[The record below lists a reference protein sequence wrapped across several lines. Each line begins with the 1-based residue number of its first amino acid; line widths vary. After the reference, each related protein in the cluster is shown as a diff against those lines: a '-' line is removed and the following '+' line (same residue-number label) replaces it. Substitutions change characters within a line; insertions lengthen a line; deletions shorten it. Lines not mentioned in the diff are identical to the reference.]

1 MIINTKTAI
10 LLLTMQMVAC
20 MRILTAYFGISGFD
34 DYLKLMN
41 IMMLSTY
48 GTISL
53 VAGIVFLKNLRG

>member
-20 MRILTAYFGISGFD
+20 MKIFTAYFDISGFD

-48 GTISL
+48 GIISL